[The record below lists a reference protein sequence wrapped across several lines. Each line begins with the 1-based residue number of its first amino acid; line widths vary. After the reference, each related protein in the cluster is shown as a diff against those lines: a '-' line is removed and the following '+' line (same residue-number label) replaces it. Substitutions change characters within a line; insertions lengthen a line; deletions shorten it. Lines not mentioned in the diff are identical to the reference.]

1 MAADP
6 VIMYAKILAKNIKK
20 PMTSD
25 SRIAKRCS
33 RMSFSVEVKSV
44 PFKPTSKS
52 NTLGLARVHLG
63 VPHESYHTAHLA
75 YHIDLSLDRTSIFL
89 CRDQWKNIVDQTR
102 PAGRAHMLSG
112 RLALLQRS

>member
-44 PFKPTSKS
+44 PFKPASKS
-52 NTLGLARVHLG
+52 KTLGLPRVHWG
-63 VPHESYHTAHLA
+63 VSQESYHTERFA
-75 YHIDLSLDRTSIFL
+75 YHADLPLDRTSIF
-89 CRDQWKNIVDQTR
+89 
-102 PAGRAHMLSG
+102 P
-112 RLALLQRS
+112 RSRFSIPSSKSPTTVSESAECPRIG

>member
-44 PFKPTSKS
+44 PFKPASKS
-52 NTLGLARVHLG
+52 ETLGLPRVHW
-63 VPHESYHTAHLA
+63 EY
-75 YHIDLSLDRTSIFL
+75 R
-89 CRDQWKNIVDQTR
+89 KNFTT
-102 PAGRAHMLSG
+102 LSG
-112 RLALLQRS
+112 LHIMQTFLLIEPLFFHEADS